1 MEHLRPEQFATLANP
16 GVTSAQLLSP
26 HNSQSARVTITRVV
40 VAVGAIQPRHAH
52 SLSEQIWY
60 ALSGS
65 GTLLLAGGETQLIR
79 AGEIVRF
86 SENEVHGLQNT
97 GTTDFEYLAV
107 TSPPINFNNAYA
119 SQGA

>member
-1 MEHLRPEQFATLANP
+1 MEHLRPEQFATLVNP
-16 GVTSAQLLSP
+16 GVTSLQLLSP
-26 HNSQSARVTITRVV
+26 HNSQSSRVTITRVV

-65 GTLLLAGGETQLIR
+65 GTLLLNGGKTQLIR

-86 SENEVHGLQNT
+86 SENEIHGLENT
-97 GTTDFEYLAV
+97 GTTDFVYLSV
-107 TSPPINFNNAYA
+107 TSPPINFDYAYA
-119 SQGA
+119 SKGA

>member
-16 GVTSAQLLSP
+16 GVTSLQLLSP
-26 HNSQSARVTITRVV
+26 HNSQSSRVTITRVV

-65 GTLLLAGGETQLIR
+65 GTLLLNGGKTPLIR

-86 SENEVHGLQNT
+86 SENEIHGLENT
-97 GTTDFEYLAV
+97 GTSDFVYLSV
-107 TSPPINFNNAYA
+107 TSPPINFDYAYA
-119 SQGA
+119 SKGA